1 MTPDQLITFAAV
13 AEHRNISRAAVALHL
28 SQPAVSGQLRQ
39 LQDEFG
45 EPLYLRDGRGV
56 RLTPAGEQLASYA
69 TRLRDTWRQAHAYRD
84 ALRGLEQ
91 GTLRIGASTTPA
103 SYLLP
108 YLIADFRRNYPDVT
122 LHTADGNTTEIIGAL
137 ASVDIAMIEGPVGED
152 LPPDTAVHAWRE
164 DEIVAIMPRTHP
176 LAVALAQAGG
186 SGTAGE
192 AAGAGGFGVAGEAG
206 GGTPGVAG
214 GRTLGAVGGGTSG
227 AVEGGTSGA
236 VEGGTSGA
244 VGGGT
249 PGTAEGG
256 SPQAAESGAGIN
268 GGRAELAAFG
278 PYPLVLREAGSGVR
292 QIVERAFA
300 RAGVPMRV
308 ALEIAGV
315 EGVKEAVRAGM
326 GIGFVSAMSMRH
338 EDGALRLFSLSPEPL
353 TRRLSILVPH
363 ASAPSRVVE
372 QFLALCL
379 ADGA

>member
-45 EPLYLRDGRGV
+45 EPLYQRDGRGV

-84 ALRGLEQ
+84 ALRGMEQ

-108 YLIADFRRNYPDVT
+108 YLIADFHRRYPDVT
-122 LHTADGNTTEIIGAL
+122 LHTADGNTTEIVGAL
-137 ASVDIAMIEGPVGED
+137 DSVDIAMIEGPVGVD

-164 DEIVAIMPRTHP
+164 DEIVAIMPRSHP
-176 LAVALAQAGG
+176 LAQLDDGG
-186 SGTAGE
+186 PAD
-192 AAGAGGFGVAGEAG
+192 
-206 GGTPGVAG
+206 
-214 GRTLGAVGGGTSG
+214 
-227 AVEGGTSGA
+227 
-236 VEGGTSGA
+236 
-244 VGGGT
+244 
-249 PGTAEGG
+249 
-256 SPQAAESGAGIN
+256 
-268 GGRAELAAFG
+268 LAAFG
-278 PYPLVLREAGSGVR
+278 EHPLVLREAGSGVR

-338 EDGALRLFSLSPEPL
+338 EDRALCLLSLSPEPL

-379 ADGA
+379 AEGP

>member
-1 MTPDQLITFAAV
+1 MTPDQLITFAVV

-45 EPLYLRDGRGV
+45 EPLYQRDGRGV

-108 YLIADFRRNYPDVT
+108 YLIADFHRRYPDVT
-122 LHTADGNTTEIIGAL
+122 LHTADGNTTEIVAAL
-137 ASVDIAMIEGPVGED
+137 DSVDIAMIEGPVGAD
-152 LPPDTAVHAWRE
+152 LPPDTAVHAWRQ
-164 DEIVAIMPRTHP
+164 DEIVAIMPRSHP
-176 LAVALAQAGG
+176 LAQ
-186 SGTAGE
+186 SGENG
-192 AAGAGGFGVAGEAG
+192 GVA
-206 GGTPGVAG
+206 
-214 GRTLGAVGGGTSG
+214 
-227 AVEGGTSGA
+227 
-236 VEGGTSGA
+236 
-244 VGGGT
+244 
-249 PGTAEGG
+249 
-256 SPQAAESGAGIN
+256 
-268 GGRAELAAFG
+268 LAAFG
-278 PYPLVLREAGSGVR
+278 EQPLILREAGSAVR

-326 GIGFVSAMSMRH
+326 GIGFVSVMSMRH
-338 EDGALRLFSLSPEPL
+338 EDRALCLLSLSPEPL

-379 ADGA
+379 ADGP

>member
-45 EPLYLRDGRGV
+45 EPLYQRDGRGV

-108 YLIADFRRNYPDVT
+108 YLIADFHRRYPEVT
-122 LHTADGNTTEIIGAL
+122 LHTADGNTTEIVGAL
-137 ASVDIAMIEGPVGED
+137 GSVDIAMIEGPVGAD

-164 DEIVAIMPRTHP
+164 DEIVAIMPRSHT
-176 LAVALAQAGG
+176 LAQPGSAGI
-186 SGTAGE
+186 
-192 AAGAGGFGVAGEAG
+192 
-206 GGTPGVAG
+206 
-214 GRTLGAVGGGTSG
+214 
-227 AVEGGTSGA
+227 
-236 VEGGTSGA
+236 
-244 VGGGT
+244 
-249 PGTAEGG
+249 
-256 SPQAAESGAGIN
+256 ESGQVK
-268 GGRAELAAFG
+268 LAAFG
-278 PYPLVLREAGSGVR
+278 AHPLVLREAGSGVR

-338 EDGALRLFSLSPEPL
+338 EDHALCLFSLSPEPL

-379 ADGA
+379 ADVP

>member
-1 MTPDQLITFAAV
+1 MTPDQLITFAVV

-45 EPLYLRDGRGV
+45 EPLYQRDGRGV

-69 TRLRDTWRQAHAYRD
+69 ARLRDTWRQAHAYRD

-108 YLIADFRRNYPDVT
+108 YLIADFHRRHPDVT
-122 LHTADGNTTEIIGAL
+122 LHTADGNTTEIVGAL
-137 ASVDIAMIEGPVGED
+137 GSVDIALVEGPVGAD

-164 DEIVAIMPRTHP
+164 DEIVAIMPRSHP
-176 LAVALAQAGG
+176 LAQAGG
-186 SGTAGE
+186 AG
-192 AAGAGGFGVAGEAG
+192 
-206 GGTPGVAG
+206 
-214 GRTLGAVGGGTSG
+214 L
-227 AVEGGTSGA
+227 
-236 VEGGTSGA
+236 
-244 VGGGT
+244 
-249 PGTAEGG
+249 
-256 SPQAAESGAGIN
+256 ESR
-268 GGRAELAAFG
+268 RAELADFG
-278 PYPLVLREAGSGVR
+278 AHPLVLREAGSGVR
-292 QIVERAFA
+292 QVVERAFA

-338 EDGALRLFSLSPEPL
+338 ENGALRLFSLSPEPL

>member
-45 EPLYLRDGRGV
+45 EPLYQRDGRGV

-108 YLIADFRRNYPDVT
+108 YLIADFHRRYPDVT
-122 LHTADGNTTEIIGAL
+122 VHTADGNTSEIVGAL
-137 ASVDIAMIEGPVGED
+137 GSVDIAMIEGPVGAD
-152 LPPDTAVHAWRE
+152 LPPDTAVHAWRQ
-164 DEIVAIMPRTHP
+164 DEIVAIMPRSHP
-176 LAVALAQAGG
+176 LAQAGEPRRV
-186 SGTAGE
+186 AL
-192 AAGAGGFGVAGEAG
+192 ADVGA
-206 GGTPGVAG
+206 
-214 GRTLGAVGGGTSG
+214 
-227 AVEGGTSGA
+227 
-236 VEGGTSGA
+236 
-244 VGGGT
+244 
-249 PGTAEGG
+249 
-256 SPQAAESGAGIN
+256 
-268 GGRAELAAFG
+268 
-278 PYPLVLREAGSGVR
+278 YPLVLREAGSGVR

-338 EDGALRLFSLSPEPL
+338 ENGALGLFSLSPEPL

-363 ASAPSRVVE
+363 ASAPARVVE

-379 ADGA
+379 AEPG

>member
-45 EPLYLRDGRGV
+45 EPLYQRDGRGV

-108 YLIADFRRNYPDVT
+108 YLIADFHRRYPDVT
-122 LHTADGNTTEIIGAL
+122 LHTADGNTTEIVGAL
-137 ASVDIAMIEGPVGED
+137 DSVDIAMIEGPVGVD

-164 DEIVAIMPRTHP
+164 DEIVAIMPRSHP
-176 LAVALAQAGG
+176 LAQLGD
-186 SGTAGE
+186 
-192 AAGAGGFGVAGEAG
+192 GVPAD
-206 GGTPGVAG
+206 
-214 GRTLGAVGGGTSG
+214 
-227 AVEGGTSGA
+227 
-236 VEGGTSGA
+236 
-244 VGGGT
+244 
-249 PGTAEGG
+249 
-256 SPQAAESGAGIN
+256 
-268 GGRAELAAFG
+268 LAAFG
-278 PYPLVLREAGSGVR
+278 EHPLVLREAGSGVR

-338 EDGALRLFSLSPEPL
+338 EDRALCLLSLSPEPL

-379 ADGA
+379 AEGP

>member
-45 EPLYLRDGRGV
+45 EPLYQRDGRGV

-84 ALRGLEQ
+84 ALRGMES
-91 GTLRIGASTTPA
+91 GTLRVGASTTPA

-108 YLIADFRRNYPDVT
+108 YLIAAFHRRYPDVT
-122 LHTADGNTTEIIGAL
+122 LHTTDGNTAEIVGAL
-137 ASVDIAMIEGPVGED
+137 AALDIAMVEGPVGAD
-152 LPPDTAVHAWRE
+152 LPPDTAVHSWRQ

-176 LAVALAQAGG
+176 LAL
-186 SGTAGE
+186 
-192 AAGAGGFGVAGEAG
+192 AAGVGDATATA
-206 GGTPGVAG
+206 TAGVAG
-214 GRTLGAVGGGTSG
+214 GTGA
-227 AVEGGTSGA
+227 
-236 VEGGTSGA
+236 
-244 VGGGT
+244 
-249 PGTAEGG
+249 
-256 SPQAAESGAGIN
+256 AAGQI
-268 GGRAELAAFG
+268 ELAALG
-278 PYPLVLREAGSGVR
+278 AHPLVLREAGSGVR

-338 EDGALRLFSLSPEPL
+338 EGGALCLFSLSPEPL
-353 TRRLSILVPH
+353 TRHFSILIPH

-372 QFLALCL
+372 RFLALT
-379 ADGA
+379 ADDAD

>member
-1 MTPDQLITFAAV
+1 MTLDQLITFAAV
-13 AEHRNISRAAVALHL
+13 AEHLNISRAAVALHL

-45 EPLYLRDGRGV
+45 EPLYQREGRGV

-69 TRLRDTWRQAHAYRD
+69 ARLRDTWRQAHAYRD

-91 GTLRIGASTTPA
+91 GTLRIGATTTPA

-108 YLIADFRRNYPDVT
+108 YLIADFHRRYPDVA
-122 LHTADGNTTEIIGAL
+122 LHTADGNTTDIVGAL
-137 ASVDIAMIEGPVGED
+137 GSVDIALIEGPVGAD

-164 DEIVAIMPRTHP
+164 DEIVAIMPRAHP
-176 LAVALAQAGG
+176 LAASAQ
-186 SGTAGE
+186 
-192 AAGAGGFGVAGEAG
+192 GAGVDLSA
-206 GGTPGVAG
+206 
-214 GRTLGAVGGGTSG
+214 LGA
-227 AVEGGTSGA
+227 E
-236 VEGGTSGA
+236 
-244 VGGGT
+244 
-249 PGTAEGG
+249 
-256 SPQAAESGAGIN
+256 
-268 GGRAELAAFG
+268 
-278 PYPLVLREAGSGVR
+278 PLIVREAGSGVR

-338 EDGALRLFSLSPEPL
+338 EDGALRVFSLSPEPL
-353 TRRLSILVPH
+353 TRRLSIVVPH
-363 ASAPSRVVE
+363 ASAPSRVVQ

>member
-13 AEHRNISRAAVALHL
+13 AEHHNISRAAVALHL

-45 EPLYLRDGRGV
+45 EPLYQRDGRGV

-108 YLIADFRRNYPDVT
+108 YLIADFHRRHPDVT
-122 LHTADGNTTEIIGAL
+122 LHTADGNTTEIVGAL
-137 ASVDIAMIEGPVGED
+137 GSVDIAMIEGPVGVD

-176 LAVALAQAGG
+176 LAQAQVQA
-186 SGTAGE
+186 
-192 AAGAGGFGVAGEAG
+192 
-206 GGTPGVAG
+206 
-214 GRTLGAVGGGTSG
+214 SG
-227 AVEGGTSGA
+227 ADG
-236 VEGGTSGA
+236 
-244 VGGGT
+244 VG
-249 PGTAEGG
+249 
-256 SPQAAESGAGIN
+256 SN
-268 GGRAELAAFG
+268 CGRADLAAFG

-326 GIGFVSAMSMRH
+326 GVGFVSAMSMRH
-338 EDGALRLFSLSPEPL
+338 EDGALCRFSLSPEPL

-379 ADGA
+379 ADGP

>member
-45 EPLYLRDGRGV
+45 EPLYQRDGRGV

-108 YLIADFRRNYPDVT
+108 YLIADFHRRYPDVT
-122 LHTADGNTTEIIGAL
+122 LHTADGNTTEIVGAL
-137 ASVDIAMIEGPVGED
+137 DSVDIAMIEGPVGVD

-164 DEIVAIMPRTHP
+164 DEIVAIMPRSHP
-176 LAVALAQAGG
+176 LAQLGD
-186 SGTAGE
+186 
-192 AAGAGGFGVAGEAG
+192 GAPAD
-206 GGTPGVAG
+206 
-214 GRTLGAVGGGTSG
+214 
-227 AVEGGTSGA
+227 
-236 VEGGTSGA
+236 
-244 VGGGT
+244 
-249 PGTAEGG
+249 
-256 SPQAAESGAGIN
+256 
-268 GGRAELAAFG
+268 LAAFG
-278 PYPLVLREAGSGVR
+278 EHPLVLREAGSGVR

-338 EDGALRLFSLSPEPL
+338 EDRALCLLSLSPEPL

-379 ADGA
+379 AEEP

>member
-108 YLIADFRRNYPDVT
+108 YLIADFHRHYPDVT
-122 LHTADGNTTEIIGAL
+122 LHTADGNTTEIVGAL
-137 ASVDIAMIEGPVGED
+137 GSVDIAMIEGPVGSD

-176 LAVALAQAGG
+176 LAVAQTGG
-186 SGTAGE
+186 TGTGTAG
-192 AAGAGGFGVAGEAG
+192 AAGGVDG
-206 GGTPGVAG
+206 GGA
-214 GRTLGAVGGGTSG
+214 SG
-227 AVEGGTSGA
+227 
-236 VEGGTSGA
+236 
-244 VGGGT
+244 
-249 PGTAEGG
+249 
-256 SPQAAESGAGIN
+256 AAESGAAVN
-268 GGRAELAAFG
+268 GGRVDLAAFG
-278 PYPLVLREAGSGVR
+278 AHPLVLREAGSGVR

-338 EDGALRLFSLSPEPL
+338 EDGALCLFSLSPEPL

-379 ADGA
+379 ADGP

>member
-13 AEHRNISRAAVALHL
+13 AEHRNISRAALALHL

-39 LQDEFG
+39 LQEEFG
-45 EPLYLRDGRGV
+45 EPLYQRDGRGV

-69 TRLRDTWRQAHAYRD
+69 MRLRDTWRQAHAYRD

-108 YLIADFRRNYPDVT
+108 YLIADFRRRYPDVT
-122 LHTADGNTTEIIGAL
+122 LHTADGNTSEIVGAL
-137 ASVDIAMIEGPVGED
+137 GSVDIAMIEGPAGGE

-164 DEIVAIMPRTHP
+164 DEIVAIMPAGHP
-176 LAVALAQAGG
+176 LAQ
-186 SGTAGE
+186 
-192 AAGAGGFGVAGEAG
+192 G
-206 GGTPGVAG
+206 GGDSVSVSDFGNG
-214 GRTLGAVGGGTSG
+214 NGARRV
-227 AVEGGTSGA
+227 
-236 VEGGTSGA
+236 
-244 VGGGT
+244 
-249 PGTAEGG
+249 
-256 SPQAAESGAGIN
+256 
-268 GGRAELAAFG
+268 ELAALG
-278 PYPLVLREAGSGVR
+278 AQPLVLREAGSAVR

-338 EDGALRLFSLSPEPL
+338 EDAALRLFSLSPEPL

-379 ADGA
+379 AEAV